1 MSEDGKEHGKEGAAV
16 VPLDSRRR
24 KAAPCP
30 VCDRPSVAEHR
41 PFCSNRCAQIDL
53 GRWLKGGYRI
63 PTEERPPE
71 GTVPEADDDDG
82 QGERG

>member
-1 MSEDGKEHGKEGAAV
+1 MSEDSGSEDSGSEDSGRGAAV
-16 VPLDSRRR
+16 VPLDSRR

-30 VCDRPSVAEHR
+30 VCDKPAAIEHR

-71 GTVPEADDDDG
+71 GQVPDDEEA
-82 QGERG
+82 